1 MKNVFKTHNMW
12 GVVNGFK
19 TIPSDDTAYAAKCQI
34 WIKKDNL
41 AKAMITQC
49 IKADLVIKVA
59 HAKRSKESWD
69 IFLSEFSQTGS
80 GSIMLWF
87 RRLTKQLPSG
97 SNVSAHVMG
106 FQEAIRYLANAE
118 FNIPGYIAAAILL
131 STLPSDPGD
140 PHSWNQHVA
149 GVKIDKDTTTLSSVV
164 NGILEEKQRLTEDDK
179 TDAQKQESALAALQQ
194 NTHKHSVLFCCNHQM
209 EGHDTSECCGIGIS
223 QKKQRPLKKKLPGNE
238 KGQEKAH
245 NTLDGGGGDSDSD

>member
-1 MKNVFKTHNMW
+1 MSASSVHIFPKAEADRLENEQNYYVWSVRMKNAFETCEMW
-12 GVVNGFK
+12 RVVDSSE
-19 TIPSDDTAYAAKCQI
+19 TIPSDDTTNVTKHRI

-41 AKAMITQC
+41 VKAMITQC

-59 HAKRSKESWD
+59 HAKHAKESWD
-69 IFLSEFSQTGS
+69 IFLSEYSQTGS

-97 SNVSAHVMG
+97 GDISAHVTG

-131 STLPSDPGD
+131 STLPSNPGD

-149 GVKIDKDTTTLSSVV
+149 GVKIDKNTTTLSSVV

-179 TDAQKQESALAALQQ
+179 TDAQKQEQALATTDSGL
-194 NTHKHSVLFCCNHQM
+194 
-209 EGHDTSECCGIGIS
+209 
-223 QKKQRPLKKKLPGNE
+223 R
-238 KGQEKAH
+238 
-245 NTLDGGGGDSDSD
+245 GDSIPI